1 MIEILFEALIAGL
14 GTCLG
19 AAAVVLFGRM
29 KDHVL
34 SLLLGFASGVMGAVV
49 IVDLLPSSLYYGSPV
64 ICLSGFAGGFLLVTA
79 LDCSLNTLLPGRH
92 SSRTYRRM
100 GYLIALGIA
109 LHDLPEGIAIAAGYS
124 ASTALGPVLAL
135 AIGLHNIPEG
145 MATAAPLRAGGMA
158 GGRVLA
164 ISALV
169 SLITPLG
176 TLLGLYILRVSPAT
190 NALLLAL
197 AAGTMLYIV
206 VEKLV
211 PAALSKH
218 GIFALAGMAGG
229 FIFMI
234 RLNSFF

>member
-1 MIEILFEALIAGL
+1 MFEILFEALIAGL

-19 AAAVVLFGRM
+19 AAVVVLFGRM
-29 KDHVL
+29 KDHAL

-49 IVDLLPSSLYYGSPV
+49 IVDLLPSSLYYSGPA
-64 ICLSGFAGGFLLVTA
+64 ICLSGFVGGFLLVTA
-79 LDCSLNTLLPGRH
+79 LDYSLNTLLPGRH
-92 SSRTYRRM
+92 SSQAYRRM

-145 MATAAPLRAGGMA
+145 MATAAPLRAGGMG

-211 PAALSKH
+211 PAALNNH

-229 FIFMI
+229 FIFML
-234 RLNSFF
+234 RLNSLF